1 MFVYVL
7 DTHALLW
14 FLVGSPRLGVRAE
27 QAMSS
32 PDSQLILPAI
42 ALAEALWIADSR
54 NIGLDATAII
64 TAVESDP
71 RIFVHPL
78 TDDVVVEAHALTS
91 ISEMHDR
98 QIVATAR
105 KIDEQGQ
112 ATMLL
117 TKDANIQGSGVVRT
131 DW

>member
-1 MFVYVL
+1 
-7 DTHALLW
+7 
-14 FLVGSPRLGVRAE
+14 
-27 QAMSS
+27 MSN

-64 TAVESDP
+64 TAVESAP

-112 ATMLL
+112 ATVLL